1 MTEFADQYIRR
12 DLQGKCSSVSRLLT
26 SYLADESLSEDVL
39 LRDRTLYPIAT
50 ALAKAS
56 LVPEFNVSEGSA
68 GMFDVLRSFNA
79 AQSFSQGGELAGSA
93 ADAVLVARVQYLT
106 LVRRQ
111 SIKLRAAAL
120 EAGQRFI
127 SLGLGDINPNE
138 NNSNANSKQPFELS
152 SDQVHRLVCL
162 ADLSTIAELEKAR
175 QLLGTNVKMALSG
188 IPYKGVCTAYQWLG
202 FAAVAPLPYS
212 DIAEDMAI
220 QLLFQP
226 GVLRR
231 GLEQAPWLLLQQLF
245 IYLNVRPSEA
255 MFSYAQVL
263 LLELL
268 TKQNRQHTY
277 SSVETSLPATLMAMD
292 VCARALQASQ
302 LLRQNGQ
309 GNSLSFLRGSAI
321 AKITG
326 GVFIPPVK
334 QDYAYPELTFA
345 PSYSKRTG
353 IFVAIDSHW
362 GFEPSGQSEV
372 AQVIKKG
379 AALVIS
385 SDQNRAP
392 GGQYLEVRNTFTAL
406 VKLSLARRAA
416 FRGRVIGVTGS
427 VGKTTVCSMVTSLLG
442 VHGEV
447 YKNIANF
454 NHQPGVPKSI
464 ANVPRTARYA
474 VIEMGMGAKR
484 TILPKAVMVRP
495 HTAVVTDIQAD
506 HMEFHES
513 VTSVVTTK
521 MEIIWGVESGGTV
534 VLNRDSEYF
543 ATLHGLA
550 LQRSDINILTF
561 GQHPQADICA
571 EDIVLEPAR
580 SVIQV
585 RVFQQNFKYTLGLPG
600 VHMALNS
607 LVAVA
612 VIVSEGVDLATS
624 LPVLEK
630 LGTET
635 RRNQKI
641 RVTSAS
647 GARIQILDDS
657 FNTNP
662 ASIRSNLHLLG
673 LMQPESEGRRILILS
688 DMGEMGSEALHYHT
702 ALAQDINDSQIDI
715 FLSIGDHCRALD
727 QLIENRI
734 THKHFNSVEALE
746 IFLQEVVRNGDIV
759 SFKGSAREA
768 TMLDLVKRFTSGG
781 SRENTSEGTP
791 TLVEFFNRRFKE
803 NAYNLTKISD
813 QEQEAIAYLVQ
824 QTLAIENRSSEAL
837 WLIDYGCGDGRLQPL
852 YNLLAET
859 YATTEFHVLGVD
871 FAIEALK
878 AYRTHCIQDDFQE
891 TKRDLNVEGDS
902 SHHQLPPLK
911 RGNVTVHFLEGGVE
925 ALQNIRRR
933 PDQKFEILVA
943 AGVLCRVL
951 GEDRRREM
959 VEAFSQVAASAFVS
973 MPTQDE
979 FKSIQS
985 EFNTLRTERLQLLSQ
1000 IEDPNRNG
1008 IRSLESAQQRLSV
1021 IEEILKDALV
1031 DGEIYYSA
1039 KRVRGFGEK
1048 VPDLKN
1054 HKIPYF
1060 SATEAQAQQVIDYG
1074 AYGSTSVKYGAF
1086 GGHSRWM
1093 ICLGSHS
1100 FSVDSVENSN
1110 D

>member
-1 MTEFADQYIRR
+1 MTEFADQYLRR
-12 DLQGKCSSVSRLLT
+12 DLQGKCSRVSRLLT
-26 SYLADESLSEDVL
+26 SYLADERLSEDVL
-39 LRDRTLYPIAT
+39 LRDRTIYPLAS
-50 ALAKAS
+50 ALARAS
-56 LVPEFNVSEGSA
+56 LVPEFKVSEVSA
-68 GMFDVLRSFNA
+68 GIFDVLDSFNA
-79 AQSFSQGGELAGSA
+79 AQSCSQGEDSAGNSA
-93 ADAVLVARVQYLT
+93 DEISVGRAQYLT
-106 LVRRQ
+106 LVRRR

-120 EAGQRFI
+120 EAGQRLI
-127 SLGLGDINPNE
+127 SSGLDDINLNE
-138 NNSNANSKQPFELS
+138 INSSASDKQLFKWS
-152 SDQVHRLVCL
+152 SDQVERLICL
-162 ADLSTIAELEKAR
+162 ADLSTEAELEKAR
-175 QLLGTNVKMALSG
+175 QLLGAHVKMALSDV
-188 IPYKGVCTAYQWLG
+188 PYKEVCSEYRWLG

-212 DIAEDMAI
+212 DIAEDMAS

-231 GLEQAPWLLLQQLF
+231 GLEDAPWLLLQQLF

-263 LLELL
+263 LLERLNE
-268 TKQNRQHTY
+268 QNRQHTFRP
-277 SSVETSLPATLMAMD
+277 VEANLPQTLLTID
-292 VCARALQASQ
+292 VCSRALQASQ
-302 LLRQNGQ
+302 LCGQKRQRA
-309 GNSLSFLRGSAI
+309 SLSFLRGSAI
-321 AKITG
+321 AKVTDG
-326 GVFIPPVK
+326 AFMPPLK

-353 IFVAIDSHW
+353 IFVARDSNW
-362 GFEPSGQSEV
+362 GFEPSSQSEV
-372 AQVIKKG
+372 AQVFKKG
-379 AALVIS
+379 VALVIS
-385 SDQNRAP
+385 SEQNSVP
-392 GGQYLEVRNTFTAL
+392 EGQYLEVRNTFTAL
-406 VKLSLARRAA
+406 IKLALARRAA

-464 ANVPRTARYA
+464 ANIPRTARYA

-484 TILPKAVMVRP
+484 TILPKAVLVRP

-513 VTSVVTTK
+513 VASVITTK

-534 VLNRDSEYF
+534 VLNRDSAYF

-571 EDIVLEPAR
+571 EEIVLEPVQ

-585 RVFQQNFKYTLGLPG
+585 RVFQQTFKYTLSLPG
-600 VHMALNS
+600 MHMALNS
-607 LVAVA
+607 LIAIA

-624 LPVLEK
+624 LPVFENI
-630 LGTET
+630 GAET

-657 FNTNP
+657 FNANP
-662 ASIRSNLHLLG
+662 ASIRSNLHLLE
-673 LMQPESEGRRILILS
+673 LMRPESEGRRILVLS

-715 FLSIGDHCRALD
+715 FLSIGDYCHALD

-746 IFLQEVVRNGDIV
+746 TFLQEVVRSGDIV

-768 TMLDLVKRFTSGG
+768 TIVDLVKRFTSAE
-781 SRENTSEGTP
+781 SRQNRSKGTP

-803 NAYNLTKISD
+803 NAYNLTKISN
-813 QEQEAIAYLVQ
+813 QEQQAIAYLVQ
-824 QTLAIENRSSEAL
+824 QTLAPENRSSEAL

-871 FAIEALK
+871 FAVEALK
-878 AYRTHCIQDDFQE
+878 AYRTHCIQADFEE

-1074 AYGSTSVKYGAF
+1074 AYGSTSVKHGAF

>member
-1 MTEFADQYIRR
+1 MTEFADQYLRR
-12 DLQGKCSSVSRLLT
+12 DLQGKCTKVSRLLR
-26 SYLADESLSEDVL
+26 SYLADESLLGNVL
-39 LRDRTLYPIAT
+39 LLDHTIYPLVN
-50 ALAKAS
+50 ALARAS
-56 LVPEFNVSEGSA
+56 LVPEFKISEGSA
-68 GMFDVLRSFNA
+68 GIFDVLASFNA
-79 AQSFSQGGELAGSA
+79 ALASSQGIDLESSA
-93 ADAVLVARVQYLT
+93 ADAVLVGRAQYLT

-111 SIKLRAAAL
+111 SIKLRAEAL
-120 EAGQRFI
+120 EAGQRVI
-127 SLGLGDINPNE
+127 SSGLSDINPNE
-138 NNSNANSKQPFELS
+138 NNLSTNNRQPFELS
-152 SDQVHRLVCL
+152 SVQVDRLVCL
-162 ADLSTIAELEKAR
+162 ADLSTEAELEKAR
-175 QLLGTNVKMALSG
+175 QLLGTHVKMAFTG
-188 IPYKGVCTAYQWLG
+188 VPYKGVCRAYRWLG

-212 DIAEDMAI
+212 DIADDMAI

-231 GLEQAPWLLLQQLF
+231 GLEEAPWLLLQQLF
-245 IYLNVRPSEA
+245 IYLNAKPSEA
-255 MFSYAQVL
+255 IFSYAQVL

-268 TKQNRQHTY
+268 SEQNRLHTFR
-277 SSVETSLPATLMAMD
+277 SVETSLPHTLLAID
-292 VCARALQASQ
+292 VCSRALQASH
-302 LLRQNGQ
+302 LVRHKGP
-309 GNSLSFLRGSAI
+309 GSSLPFLRGSAI
-321 AKITG
+321 AKVTG
-326 GVFIPPVK
+326 GVFIPPLK

-345 PSYSKRTG
+345 PSHAKRNG
-353 IFVAIDSHW
+353 IFVARDSHW
-362 GFEPSGQSEV
+362 GFEPSSQSEV
-372 AQVIKKG
+372 AQVFKKG
-379 AALVIS
+379 AALVIT
-385 SDQNRAP
+385 SDQNSVLE
-392 GGQYLEVRNTFTAL
+392 GQYLEVRNTFTAL
-406 VKLSLARRAA
+406 IKLALARRAN

-484 TILPKAVMVRP
+484 TILPKSVLVRP

-585 RVFQQNFKYTLGLPG
+585 RVFQQSFKYTLSLPG
-600 VHMALNS
+600 MHMALNS
-607 LVAVA
+607 LIAVA

-624 LPVLEK
+624 LPVFAK

-673 LMQPESEGRRILILS
+673 LMQPESEGRRILVLS
-688 DMGEMGSEALHYHT
+688 DMGEMGSEALRYHT

-715 FLSIGDHCRALD
+715 FVSIGDHCRALD
-727 QLIENRI
+727 QLIENHI
-734 THKHFNSVEALE
+734 THQHFNSVEALE
-746 IFLQEVVRNGDIV
+746 AFLQGVLRSGDIV

-768 TMLDLVKRFTSGG
+768 TMLDLVKRFTSGKT
-781 SRENTSEGTP
+781 RETTTEDTP

-824 QTLAIENRSSEAL
+824 QTLALENRSSETL

-852 YNLLAET
+852 YDLLAET

-871 FAIEALK
+871 FAVEALK
-878 AYRTHCIQDDFQE
+878 AYRTHCIQEGFEE
-891 TKRDLNVEGDS
+891 TKRGLNVEGDS
-902 SHHQLPPLK
+902 SRRQLPPLK

-933 PDQKFEILVA
+933 PDQQFEILVA

-951 GEDRRREM
+951 GEESRREM
-959 VEAFSQVAASAFVS
+959 VEAFSRVAASAFVS
-973 MPTQDE
+973 IPTQDE

-985 EFNTLRTERLQLLSQ
+985 EFNTLRKERLQLLSQ
-1000 IEDPNRNG
+1000 IEDSNRNSS
-1008 IRSLESAQQRLSV
+1008 RDLESAQLRLSV
-1021 IEEILKDALV
+1021 IEEVLKDALV

-1048 VPDLKN
+1048 VPDLKD

-1074 AYGSTSVKYGAF
+1074 AYGSTSLKHGAF